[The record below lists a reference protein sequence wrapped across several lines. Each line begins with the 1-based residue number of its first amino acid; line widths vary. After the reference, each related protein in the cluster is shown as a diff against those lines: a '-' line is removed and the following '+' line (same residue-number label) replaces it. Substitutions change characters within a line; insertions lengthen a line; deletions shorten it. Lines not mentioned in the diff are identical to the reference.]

1 MSTENNAGAAA
12 DREDKRNPRGVGR
25 LLVRVL
31 TADLSLRN
39 LIIETIVLSLAI
51 ALACHYWLG
60 PWLAT
65 HSNYAWLSQWRWMP
79 LPVALGYLALIGVIR
94 HRSLM
99 AAHAAFRELPKGTPD
114 EKKSQLK
121 NQVERK
127 RSLYKMI
134 GEVFAAMSVLSAAF
148 SLMGSYTSF
157 DARFLRPGHA
167 AIAADLARIRVL
179 TERTCRMGVTAD
191 ICTIPPSVSQMMEII
206 EKETDPID
214 RRAAVMEMLERVR
227 PLLATIQDVGHDELA
242 RLLEKVDAEIP
253 DEAGFSLLQMAI
265 ASFLVLTV
273 TIAVGFKLAVAV
285 YEYRLTFL
293 TNDDGAKQTAT
304 PDALRCTNASQ
315 VAELQESSK

>member
-1 MSTENNAGAAA
+1 MSTENNDGAVANW
-12 DREDKRNPRGVGR
+12 EDKRNPRGVVR

-65 HSNYAWLSQWRWMP
+65 HSDYAWLSQWRWMP
-79 LPVALGYLALIGVIR
+79 LPVALGYLALIGGIR

-99 AAHAAFRELPKGTPD
+99 TAHAAFRKLPKDTPD
-114 EKKSQLK
+114 EKKSQFK
-121 NQVERK
+121 NRVERK
-127 RSLYKMI
+127 RSLYKVI
-134 GEVFAAMSVLSAAF
+134 GEVFAAMSVLGAAF
-148 SLMGSYTSF
+148 SLIGSYTSF

-191 ICTIPPSVSQMMEII
+191 ICSTPPSVSQMMEII
-206 EKETDPID
+206 EKKTDPID
-214 RRAAVMEMLERVR
+214 RRAAVMQMLKRVR
-227 PLLATIQDVGHDELA
+227 PLLATIQDVGHDELTL
-242 RLLEKVDAEIP
+242 LLEKVDAEIP

-273 TIAVGFKLAVAV
+273 SIAVGFKLAVAV

-293 TNDDGAKQTAT
+293 ITDDAAKQTVT
-304 PDALRCTNASQ
+304 PDVLRCTDVPR
-315 VAELQESSK
+315 VAESQESSK

>member
-12 DREDKRNPRGVGR
+12 NRENTRNPRGVVR

-39 LIIETIVLSLAI
+39 LIIQTIVLSLAI
-51 ALACHYWLG
+51 AFACYYWLG
-60 PWLAT
+60 PWMAT
-65 HSNYAWLSQWRWMP
+65 HSDYAWLSQWRWMP
-79 LPVALGYLALIGVIR
+79 LPAALGYLALIGVIR

-99 AAHAAFRELPKGTPD
+99 AAHAAFRDLPKGTPD
-114 EKKSQLK
+114 EKKIQLK
-121 NQVERK
+121 HQVERK

-157 DARFLRPGHA
+157 DARFLRPGPA
-167 AIAADLARIRVL
+167 VIAADLARIRVL
-179 TERTCRMGVTAD
+179 TERSCRMGVTAD
-191 ICTIPPSVSQMMEII
+191 ICTTPPSVRQMIDI
-206 EKETDPID
+206 VEKETDPIE
-214 RRAAVMEMLERVR
+214 RRAAVMEMLERVG
-227 PLLATIQDVGHDELA
+227 PVLAAIQDVGHDELA
-242 RLLEKVDAEIP
+242 RLIKKVDAEIP

-293 TNDDGAKQTAT
+293 AIDDVAKQTVT
-304 PDALRCTNASQ
+304 PHVSQRTNMPQ
-315 VAELQESSK
+315 VAESQESSK

>member
-12 DREDKRNPRGVGR
+12 DREDKRTARGVVR
-25 LLVRVL
+25 LLVRLL

-60 PWLAT
+60 PWMTT
-65 HSNYAWLSQWRWMP
+65 HGDYAWLSQWRWTP
-79 LPVALGYLALIGVIR
+79 LPVALGYLVLIGVIR

-121 NQVERK
+121 NRVERK

-134 GEVFAAMSVLSAAF
+134 GEVFAAMSVLSAVF

-191 ICTIPPSVSQMMEII
+191 ICTTPPSVSQMIGII

-253 DEAGFSLLQMAI
+253 DEAEFSLLQMAI

-293 TNDDGAKQTAT
+293 AIDDGAKQAVM
-304 PDALRCTNASQ
+304 PHVSRCTNVPQ
-315 VAELQESSK
+315 VVESQESSK